1 MKRKGKLGG
10 RRAGAGRPVST
21 GSDGARPISFRLG
34 SELRARLTARGE
46 AAGVSADVA
55 AKEIVVAELG
65 KR

>member
-1 MKRKGKLGG
+1 
-10 RRAGAGRPVST
+10 VST

-34 SELRARLTARGE
+34 TDLRERLTARAE